1 MSIFNKLFSRSYPV
15 EEAPRPEGRRRSFGA
30 LAEGG
35 GAPREPAGP
44 PVHWPARPERP
55 AEETVSVVLRKQV
68 PIRFGEEARS
78 WLGGLPRLPEGTG
91 WPHADDGTPL
101 HFVAQVDC
109 AALPGELWGG
119 LGPRSGWLVLF
130 VDFDAINEQD
140 ERPFARV
147 LHVDRLGPEL
157 SPPADLPHAQCDMP
171 DLAVVRRHFR
181 KWPLDLVVTDAD
193 TSELTGSALYGAP
206 ETDRVVNAHDSYAGD
221 RPLTW
226 RGACIVL
233 ASLAAKYGAADYER
247 EWRGN
252 ALGMMD
258 YPEPDITG
266 RNAVWAE
273 RRENIAAGLGGY
285 HNPAFEK
292 AQAWMEAEL
301 YEERR
306 AGWTGRALAEIDA
319 VTERDHGLLEEYRA
333 ELAKAQAAGDA
344 FATQSAESSI
354 EYYEKQLANHRK
366 ARAYLTDLF
375 AQFPSEAALVEEV
388 ARVGRAHLAWA
399 KETAGRLR
407 ALQGRTAT
415 QDLDAPL
422 PAHEW
427 DAMMAEIALMK
438 TTYWRKTFQPNLM
451 EKIEDS
457 VHVSLD
463 DAMRWDILDRYCT
476 PPASAGALDPAVVAD
491 LEPRLRHLES
501 GHPHKLGGVIDSY
514 CGDPLA
520 EGEVL
525 LFQLASDAAL
535 GWICGDLGYVYVAMQ
550 ARDLAAGRFDRIRA
564 WLEA

>member
-1 MSIFNKLFSRSYPV
+1 MSIFTKLFSRSNPV

-35 GAPREPAGP
+35 GAPRVPDLP
-44 PVHWPARPERP
+44 PVHWPSRPERP

-68 PIRFGEEARS
+68 PIRFGEESRS
-78 WLGGLPRLPEGTG
+78 WLGGLPRLSEGTG

-119 LGPRSGWLVLF
+119 LGPRSGWLALF
-130 VDFDAINEQD
+130 VDFGAVNEQD
-140 ERPFARV
+140 DRPFARV
-147 LHVDRLGPEL
+147 LHVDRPGPEL
-157 SPPADLPHAQCDMP
+157 PPPANLPLARYDMP
-171 DLAVVRRHFR
+171 DLSVVRRHFR
-181 KWPLDLVVTDAD
+181 KWPLDCVVTDAD
-193 TSELTGSALYGAP
+193 TSELTGSALYDAP
-206 ETDRVVNAHDSYAGD
+206 ESDRVVSAYNSYAGD

-226 RGACIVL
+226 RGAYIVL
-233 ASLAAKYGAADYER
+233 AGLAAKYGAADYER

-252 ALGMMD
+252 SLGMMD

-273 RRENIAAGLGGY
+273 RRENIAAELGGFY
-285 HNPAFEK
+285 SPAFSD
-292 AQAWMEAEL
+292 AHARMEAEL

-306 AGWTGRALAEIDA
+306 AGWTRRAFDEID
-319 VTERDHGLLEEYRA
+319 VVEERDRGRLDGYRS
-333 ELAKAQAAGDA
+333 ELAKAQAASDA
-344 FATQSAESSI
+344 HAIRSAESNI
-354 EYYEKQLANHRK
+354 DYYEKQLASHRN

-399 KETAGRLR
+399 KETAERLR
-407 ALQGRTAT
+407 VLQGRAAM
-415 QDLDAPL
+415 QDLDAPV

-427 DAMMAEIALMK
+427 DAIMAEIATMR

-463 DAMRWDILDRYCT
+463 KALRWDILDRYCT
-476 PPASAGALDPAVVAD
+476 PPASTEGLDPAVVAD

-501 GHPHKLGGVIDSY
+501 GHPHKLGGAIDSY
-514 CGDPLA
+514 YGDPLG

-525 LFQLASDAAL
+525 LFQIASDAAL